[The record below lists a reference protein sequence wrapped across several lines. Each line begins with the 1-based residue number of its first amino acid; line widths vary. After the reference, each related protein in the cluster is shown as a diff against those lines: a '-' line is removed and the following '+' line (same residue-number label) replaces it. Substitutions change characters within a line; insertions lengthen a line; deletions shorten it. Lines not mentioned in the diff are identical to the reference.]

1 MCINKQYYSMK
12 TYKGEW
18 AYVHVRLTLALGGSQ
33 RPADLPPGKLAPLFF
48 EYDARWPQNFEVE
61 GTSVSTGGE
70 SLFLDLILY
79 HNPRTDCP
87 IWRQFFFYVRIF
99 DMLEI
104 CDYNLNYR
112 CTLTAVRCS
121 RTWSVVV
128 WQVWNFTGWK
138 PKKLPS
144 SSLS

>member
-1 MCINKQYYSMK
+1 MK

-87 IWRQFFFYVRIF
+87 IWRQFFFLRENFWYAR
-99 DMLEI
+99 
-104 CDYNLNYR
+104 NLRLQFKLSVYFNS
-112 CTLTAVRCS
+112 CTM
-121 RTWSVVV
+121 
-128 WQVWNFTGWK
+128 F
-138 PKKLPS
+138 
-144 SSLS
+144 